1 MKVLV
6 TGATGFIGS
15 HVVRIAIKE
24 GHEVFVAHQS
34 GTDTWRIKDLL
45 SLLNLIPGDLPAN
58 ENLISSLERIRP
70 ELCIHMAWYAEPGKY
85 LTAPENV
92 FLVGASLE
100 LAYRLAQLGCRRFIG
115 MGTCIEY
122 DTRFGY
128 LSEDT
133 PTRPDSLYAASK
145 FAVQTVLARLSEGM
159 GMESAW
165 VRLFYLYGPFE
176 DSRRLVPTI
185 VRSLLS
191 GNPVTITAG
200 NLVRDFLHVE
210 DVAAAIWAVACSN
223 VTGAVN
229 VGSGKPV
236 SIKEVAMTA
245 GNLIGRPELI
255 KVGETPSG
263 TSEPPFICAIPTRLK
278 TNTDWSPRYDL
289 ESGLRQTIT
298 WWQSQ
303 E

>member
-15 HVVRIAIKE
+15 HVVRIAVKE
-24 GHEVFVAHQS
+24 GHEVYVAHQS
-34 GTDTWRIKDLL
+34 GTDTWRIKDVL
-45 SLLNLIPGDLPAN
+45 SQIELIPGDLPAN
-58 ENLISSLERIRP
+58 ESLISFLERIRP
-70 ELCIHMAWYAEPGKY
+70 ELCIHMAWYAEPGRY

-92 FLVGASLE
+92 SLVGASLD
-100 LAYRLAQLGCRRFIG
+100 LASRLAQLGCRRFVG
-115 MGTCIEY
+115 MGTCLEY
-122 DTRFGY
+122 DTRFEY

-133 PTRPDSLYAASK
+133 PTRPESLYAASK
-145 FAVQTVLARLSEGM
+145 LAVQIVLARLAKGT

-191 GNPVTITAG
+191 GEPVTITAG
-200 NLVRDFLHVE
+200 DLIRDFLHVE

-223 VTGAVN
+223 ATGPVN

-236 SIKEVAMTA
+236 SVKEVAMMT
-245 GNLIGRPELI
+245 GNLIARAELI
-255 KVGETPSG
+255 TVGRTPSG
-263 TSEPPFICAIPTRLK
+263 TSEPPFICANPGRLK
-278 TNTDWSPRYDL
+278 TYTGWSPRYDL
-289 ESGLRQTIT
+289 EAGLRQTIT
-298 WWQSQ
+298 WWQSRG
-303 E
+303 